1 MSPAPLR
8 RISTRV
14 EALAQLSGKVCGP
27 VDLEMFRGKNMD
39 IMRHAYIVSCGRAVE
54 RFVGVKLSALVDL
67 YGMQCRKFFHWFFF
81 VQQGEVETKQTHRGT
96 L

>member
-8 RISTRV
+8 SISTRV

-27 VDLEMFRGKNMD
+27 VDLEMFRGKNVD

-54 RFVGVKLSALVDL
+54 RFVRVKLSALVDL
-67 YGMQCRKFFHWFFF
+67 YGLQCPKFFPLFLF
-81 VQQGEVETKQTHRGT
+81 VQQGELETNQTH
-96 L
+96 